1 MVKVVLVL
9 EKMPMEGYSDIAVA
23 VCVCSCIIRFG
34 CNCFSSLSIFFL
46 WASRFRNFVLH
57 PCFVL
62 GFHHRWIEK
71 CLTVKSDYKKV
82 HEFLK
87 IYHRNIFVY
96 FLLFVR

>member
-34 CNCFSSLSIFFL
+34 CNFFSSLSIFIFFFL
-46 WASRFRNFVLH
+46 QVVPFLSRCRSFVLH

-62 GFHHRWIEK
+62 GFHH
-71 CLTVKSDYKKV
+71 
-82 HEFLK
+82 
-87 IYHRNIFVY
+87 
-96 FLLFVR
+96 